1 VLFQKKSGSLG
12 NEHVIVID
20 LEKLAILFIGDCK
33 FTYVGAKPREVP
45 VMGHSS

>member
-1 VLFQKKSGSLG
+1 VALQKISRPLG

-33 FTYVGAKPREVP
+33 FT
-45 VMGHSS
+45 